1 MAHDEMGSPTLRDPA
16 ALDEPS
22 NFADFSDWLQTRGD
36 RRTRR
41 RRPRGATAW
50 LVKASALWAL
60 IELPVEFW
68 ASQGVTE
75 RAALLFSSA
84 VWVSLA
90 WLVLRGNGVARGVFI
105 FLCALGVLAVAP
117 ALPAE
122 YSTFPLAFY
131 LSLTECVLKALLFVA
146 FVSRYIAMES

>member
-1 MAHDEMGSPTLRDPA
+1 MAHDESGSPVMRDSTTIDD
-16 ALDEPS
+16 LS
-22 NFADFSDWLQTRGD
+22 NFADFSDWLHTQDGRGA
-36 RRTRR
+36 RRK
-41 RRPRGATAW
+41 RPGAATAW

-68 ASQGVTE
+68 AAQGTTE

-84 VWVSLA
+84 LWVSLA
-90 WLVLRGNGVARGVFI
+90 WLVLRGNGIARGVLV

-122 YSTFPLAFY
+122 YTMFPLAFY
-131 LSLTECVLKALLFVA
+131 LSLIECTLKGLLFVA
-146 FVSRYIAMES
+146 FVSRYITAES